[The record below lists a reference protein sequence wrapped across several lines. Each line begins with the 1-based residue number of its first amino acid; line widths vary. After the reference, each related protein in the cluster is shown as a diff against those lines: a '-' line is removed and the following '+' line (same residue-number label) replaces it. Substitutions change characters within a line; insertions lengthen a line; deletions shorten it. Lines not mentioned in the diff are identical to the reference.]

1 MQRERVFR
9 VTGAA
14 AGSGYLIAARL
25 VLTSAHVVGDKAKVS
40 MFRPG
45 FGGRYTGTVVWR
57 GSPGGRDDAALVLL
71 DDPTW
76 TPEPARP
83 VVWGRLVT
91 DRPRTDCQTWG
102 LPDFAQR
109 EGAAAEGA
117 QHTGW
122 INPGSGTATNHH
134 VVELTE
140 SPPTAASGSSPWQ
153 GISGAAV
160 FCEGLL
166 AGVVAADPEH
176 REHAALKAVPA
187 YVLLADPQFRAA
199 VEKHAG
205 AAGLRWEPVE
215 LAGLMDQQSPLRFSP
230 VMGSPAGLLQARR
243 AVVPF
248 RPGREQLLDEL
259 HAWAS
264 EPGVGVRLLHGP
276 GGQGKTRLAHYF
288 GEQLAGARWSVLW
301 LDPAHTDPGRLQGL
315 GQVRTPLL
323 VIVDYAESRPDQL
336 PVLFDAVATA
346 AAVPG
351 RKVKVVLLA
360 RTSGDWW
367 TDIAAGS
374 AGAEEITELARAT
387 TLAALDATATGREAT
402 YRAAV
407 AAFAAVLPAL
417 AQTGAHDWQDAAA
430 RVLDSPPR
438 DPGAGTTVLGVQ
450 MQALAD
456 LLDTDAHLDS
466 THAGR
471 TLEDRVLIHERRYWR
486 HTMAGAGLA
495 EVGVAV
501 LEDTVAATAVLG
513 PTTPADLDAVIAT
526 VPELSGQPLLGRK
539 VRGWLTSLYPG
550 QTDTAF
556 GGLAPDRL
564 AEYLVG
570 RTILDP
576 GRTIIDTLATTITDP
591 DRAEYLLTVCTRAAA
606 HPALAAAGEH
616 LTRWCAQNPATLL
629 PAAIAV
635 ATRVEKPEPLTTAL
649 DHTIPTTSTETLQNL
664 HDLIP
669 EQTQAL
675 APTAATLLQTV
686 VDRLRHTEDLDASN
700 LAGNLNNL
708 AIRLGALG
716 RPEDALTASEDAVR
730 LWQAL
735 ADQRPDIYQPALA
748 MSLNTLANRLGALG
762 RPEDALTASEDATQ
776 LWQAL
781 ADQRP
786 DTHQPALA
794 MSLNNLAGRLGELG
808 RPEDALTASEEAVRI
823 RQALADQRPNTHQP
837 ALAMSLNNLAVQLA
851 ELGRPEDA
859 LTAIEEAVRLYRALA
874 DQRPNTHQPDLA
886 MSLNN
891 LAVQLAELGRPE
903 DALTAIE
910 EAVRL
915 YRALA
920 DQRPEVYQAAL
931 SQSRRVAAWLSGE
944 ESGDIW

>member
-25 VLTSAHVVGDKAKVS
+25 VLTSAHVVGDQAEVS

-45 FGGRYTGTVVWR
+45 FDGSFTGTVVWQ

-76 TPEPARP
+76 TPEPVRP

-109 EGAAAEGA
+109 KGAAAEGA

-122 INPGSGTATNHH
+122 INPGSGTANNHH
-134 VVELTE
+134 LVELTE
-140 SPPTAASGSSPWQ
+140 PPPAAAVSGGSPWQ

-166 AGVVAADPEH
+166 AGVVAADPKH

-187 YVLLADPQFRAA
+187 YVLLADPQFRDA
-199 VEKHAG
+199 VAEHAG

-230 VMGSPAGLLQARR
+230 VLGSPAGLLQARR

-248 RPGREQLLDEL
+248 RPGREHLLDEL
-259 HAWAS
+259 HAWAG
-264 EPGVGVRLLHGP
+264 EPGVGVWPLHGP

-288 GEQLAGARWSVLW
+288 GEQLAEQRWSVLW
-301 LDPAHTDPGRLQGL
+301 LDPAHTDPDRLQVL

-336 PVLFDAVATA
+336 PALFDAVTVA

-351 RKVKVVLLA
+351 RQVKVVLLA
-360 RTSGDWW
+360 RTIGDWW

-374 AGAEEITELARAT
+374 ASAEELTELARTT
-387 TLAALDATATGREAT
+387 TLAPLDTTATGREAT
-402 YRAAV
+402 YQAAV
-407 AAFAAVLPAL
+407 EAFAAVLPAL
-417 AQTGAHDWQDAAA
+417 PQAGDHDWQAAA
-430 RVLDSPPR
+430 GRVLDSPPP

-466 THAGR
+466 THTGR
-471 TLEDRVLIHERRYWR
+471 TLEDRVLIHERRYWK
-486 HTMAGAGLA
+486 HTMAGAGLG

-513 PTTPADLDAVIAT
+513 PTTPADLDAVIAA

-570 RTILDP
+570 RNILDP
-576 GRTIIDTLATTITDP
+576 ARTIIDTLATTITDP
-591 DRAEYLLTVCTRAAA
+591 GRAEYLLTVCTRAAA
-606 HPALAAAGEH
+606 HPPLAAAGER

-649 DHTIPTTSTETLQNL
+649 DHAIPTTSTETLQAL

-669 EQTQAL
+669 HRTRAL
-675 APTAATLLQTV
+675 APTAATLLQTA
-686 VDRLRHTEDLDASN
+686 VDRLRHTEDLDAPN
-700 LAGNLNNL
+700 LALSLNNL
-708 AIRLGALG
+708 AIRLAALG
-716 RPEDALTASEDAVR
+716 RPEK
-730 LWQAL
+730 AL
-735 ADQRPDIYQPALA
+735 AAI
-748 MSLNTLANRLGALG
+748 
-762 RPEDALTASEDATQ
+762 
-776 LWQAL
+776 
-781 ADQRP
+781 
-786 DTHQPALA
+786 
-794 MSLNNLAGRLGELG
+794 
-808 RPEDALTASEEAVRI
+808 EEAVRI
-823 RQALADQRPNTHQP
+823 RQALAAERPEVYQP
-837 ALAMSLNNLAVQLA
+837 DLALSLNNLAVQLA

-859 LTAIEEAVRLYRALA
+859 LTAIAEATGLYRALA
-874 DQRPNTHQPDLA
+874 AQRPEVYQPDVAL
-886 MSLNN
+886 SLNN
-891 LAVQLAELGRPE
+891 LAVLLAALGRPEEALAAIEEAVRIRQALAAQRPEVYQPGLASSLNNLANQLAELGRPE
-903 DALTAIE
+903 EALTAIE
-910 EAVRL
+910 EATGL

-920 DQRPEVYQAAL
+920 AQRPDTYQPDFAGSLNNLAN
-931 SQSRRVAAWLSGE
+931 
-944 ESGDIW
+944 